1 MLKSIISARTFAV
14 VIVCAAGVLAV
25 ATADAQEQMIAP
37 AALPAVPTLKRAAI
51 VDADVVTLGDLVE
64 PCGQACATPLF
75 RAPAPGQAGTIQ
87 AVRVAIAAR
96 EAGLGKIDSAF
107 TPQVVITRTG
117 RQASREEIDLA
128 LAQAIAS
135 RSAMDASDL
144 SLTLDQAHPKLALAA
159 SSEQAPMV
167 TDLAFDTRSRRF
179 SASLV
184 APQGG
189 VTHVSGSYV
198 ETILTPVLKR
208 AVQRGDVVQTDDI
221 VFERRD
227 RETFGDESPISAKL
241 AVGRVARVA
250 LRTGAVL
257 RDRDLAKQILVER
270 NMPVSMTLE
279 SGGLQLTLKGKAMDS
294 GALGD
299 VVSVQNLNSKRTLQ
313 GVVTGPGQAR
323 IQHMTAPVARTAAA
337 Q

>member
-1 MLKSIISARTFAV
+1 
-14 VIVCAAGVLAV
+14 
-25 ATADAQEQMIAP
+25 
-37 AALPAVPTLKRAAI
+37 
-51 VDADVVTLGDLVE
+51 
-64 PCGQACATPLF
+64 
-75 RAPAPGQAGTIQ
+75 
-87 AVRVAIAAR
+87 
-96 EAGLGKIDSAF
+96 
-107 TPQVVITRTG
+107 
-117 RQASREEIDLA
+117 
-128 LAQAIAS
+128 
-135 RSAMDASDL
+135 MDASDL